1 MSGYKMS
8 NDAVVLNYTKDNAVS
23 FLCQAMLDET
33 LRLRKCTRRK
43 ERDSIRNFIT
53 ESFRILVTDIQDT
66 ENEEKHLDD
75 TMLENQKLNSAERI
89 IYEEP
94 ENSAKANLTL
104 TKITDKYAE
113 CDVRFVAGKESRIG
127 GGGRNVGL
135 RKVKNSDQ
143 RYGNRSL

>member
-66 ENEEKHLDD
+66 ENQEKHLDD
-75 TMLENQKLNSAERI
+75 TMLENQKPNSTERG

-104 TKITDKYAE
+104 TKITDEYAE
-113 CDVRFVAGKESRIG
+113 CEVRLVAGQK
-127 GGGRNVGL
+127 
-135 RKVKNSDQ
+135 K
-143 RYGNRSL
+143 

>member
-1 MSGYKMS
+1 MSS
-8 NDAVVLNYTKDNAVS
+8 DTVVLNYTKDNAVS

-75 TMLENQKLNSAERI
+75 TMLENQKPNSTERV

-104 TKITDKYAE
+104 TKKITDEYAE
-113 CDVRFVAGKESRIG
+113 CDVRLVAGKESRVG
-127 GGGRNVGL
+127 GDGDGIE
-135 RKVKNSDQ
+135 Q
-143 RYGNRSL
+143 YGFH